1 MIPLKDDIEST
12 KPPIVTTA
20 LIAINLLVYVI
31 QVLSGSGQ
39 ETWAWKYGLIP
50 VELTR
55 GVELTPA
62 MSTSSTLNLLTSMFL
77 HGGFFHLAGNM
88 LYLWIFGDNVEDRL
102 GHVRFLLFYLIS
114 GFAAAFFFIW
124 TEPDLQIPLVGASGA
139 IAGVLGA
146 YLLSYP
152 RARIATLIFFGFF
165 IRVIYIPAV
174 IVLGLWFVL
183 QVISGLP
190 TAGAGGNTGGVAFF
204 AHVGG
209 FIAGLLLVIPFSPRG
224 NRGLGW
230 RR

>member
-1 MIPLKDDIEST
+1 MN
-12 KPPIVTTA
+12 
-20 LIAINLLVYVI
+20 IAAFELEVVEEDAVI
-31 QVLSGSGQ
+31 LAMRVVVGRLYSRTPVLSD
-39 ETWAWKYGLIP
+39 TMRYIVLNPYWHVP
-50 VELTR
+50 R
-55 GVELTPA
+55 GIEITPG
-62 MSTSSTLNLLTSMFL
+62 MSTSTTLNLFTSMFL

-102 GHVRFLLFYLIS
+102 GHMRFLLFYLIS
-114 GFAAAFFFIW
+114 GLAAALLFIW
-124 TEPDLQIPLVGASGA
+124 TEPHLQIPLVGASGA

-174 IVLGLWFVL
+174 IVLGLWFVM
-183 QVISGLP
+183 QVLSGLP
-190 TAGAGGNTGGVAFF
+190 SAGAGGNTGGVAFF

-224 NRGLGW
+224 NRGLGRW
-230 RR
+230 R